1 MKRVPFIPKLTII
14 IAAAATAVVILY
26 ACSGPATNTNNVL
39 AGNAASKVYVAPGQY
54 DEYYAF
60 LSGGYNGQVMA
71 YGLPSGRLLK
81 LIGVFSQNPETGWGY
96 NEETKPMLQTTY
108 GFVPWDDTHHAE
120 LSQTNGVPDA
130 RSPFITVTHTPRGAA
145 LGQINFHTI

>member
-14 IAAAATAVVILY
+14 IAAAATAVVVLY

-81 LIGVFSQNPETGWGY
+81 LIGVFSQNPETGLGIQRRD
-96 NEETKPMLQTTY
+96 E
-108 GFVPWDDTHHAE
+108 G
-120 LSQTNGVPDA
+120 DA
-130 RSPFITVTHTPRGAA
+130 SNDLRLHTMGRHTPRRAVADEGR
-145 LGQINFHTI
+145 T